1 MARYL
6 PQTVGG
12 VSLGEWTPRCVQYLT
27 TVMEAQQKDMGLRNK
42 RELRTLAEAI
52 DALLLGDNL
61 RATDILAARF
71 SAVEMSSHEGSWSVS
86 SHLELIPQTSASTAS
101 TRAMRAAAREAA
113 DAAKLQRLMGSGGG
127 KKPWGKKHA
136 D

>member
-12 VSLGEWTPRCVQYLT
+12 VSLGEWAARCVKYFTSVL
-27 TVMEAQQKDMGLRNK
+27 EAQQKDLGLRNK

-52 DALLLGDNL
+52 DALLVGDNL
-61 RATDILAARF
+61 RATDILAVRF
-71 SAVEMSSHEGSWSVS
+71 SAVEMSAREGSWPVS
-86 SHLELIPQTSASTAS
+86 SHLELIPHTSASTAS
-101 TRAMRAAAREAA
+101 TRAMQAAAREAS
-113 DAAKLQRLMGSGGG
+113 DAAKLQQLMSTGGLRKAG
-127 KKPWGKKHA
+127 GRKAA

>member
-12 VSLGEWTPRCVQYLT
+12 VTLSEWTPRCVQYLT
-27 TVMEAQQKDMGLRNK
+27 SVLEAQQKDMGLRNK

-52 DALLLGDNL
+52 HALLVGDNL

-71 SAVEMSSHEGSWSVS
+71 SAVEMSSREGSWSVS
-86 SHLELIPQTSASTAS
+86 THLELIPQTSASTAS

-113 DAAKLQRLMGSGGG
+113 DAVKLQRLMSSGGG
-127 KKPWGKKHA
+127 KKPWSKKNA